1 MTEKI
6 LETFKSLGF
15 ELEDLEEIGY
25 GFQYESINF
34 IWMTNEDTK
43 FLNIGIPGVLD
54 KKDGDELMFY
64 QLIDKLNGT
73 FKYVKVNTLGDSMWL
88 FYERELLDSDENLEE
103 IISKMVVHLEASLEM
118 FRMIL
123 KEANE
128 NSDENTYEGNDE
140 SETFTEAIE
149 VSDDEENENE

>member
-6 LETFKSLGF
+6 LDTFMSLGF

-25 GFQYESINF
+25 GFQYENINF

-43 FLNIGIPGVLD
+43 FLNIGVPGVLD
-54 KKDGDELMFY
+54 KKEGDELMFY

-128 NSDENTYEGNDE
+128 DSQNEDSDDTKEDSGFL
-140 SETFTEAIE
+140 SKAIE
-149 VSDDEENENE
+149 VSEEENENE